1 MDEQTARWN
10 SPPMMPL
17 PPSNVVACG
26 SPLRFPEQIRLL
38 PLLPQPPSLRIWGT
52 TLLAPGCRVGVR
64 YRLRLRIQA
73 RRASGSRLAAPASAS
88 SGVLPGSPAS
98 VSPRCVARACACLAC
113 ACSLPGRRSTSL
125 PRALGARPCLA
136 CRRPAA
142 GEGAER
148 RRSDGRRVR
157 VR

>member
-73 RRASGSRLAAPASAS
+73 CRASGSRLAAPASAS
-88 SGVLPGSPAS
+88 GSTRRARLRLRIQARCARLRLVRRAS
-98 VSPRCVARACACLAC
+98 R
-113 ACSLPGRRSTSL
+113 L
-125 PRALGARPCLA
+125 PRFSLA
-136 CRRPAA
+136 
-142 GEGAER
+142 
-148 RRSDGRRVR
+148 
-157 VR
+157 

>member
-52 TLLAPGCRVGVR
+52 ALLAPGCRVGVR

-73 RRASGSRLAAPASAS
+73 RRARLRLRIHSPRPPPPPD
-88 SGVLPGSPAS
+88 PGSP
-98 VSPRCVARACACLAC
+98 
-113 ACSLPGRRSTSL
+113 
-125 PRALGARPCLA
+125 RP
-136 CRRPAA
+136 PPP
-142 GEGAER
+142 
-148 RRSDGRRVR
+148 
-157 VR
+157 

>member
-52 TLLAPGCRVGVR
+52 ALLAPGCRVGVR

-88 SGVLPGSPAS
+88 GSRLAAPASASSGVLPG
-98 VSPRCVARACACLAC
+98 
-113 ACSLPGRRSTSL
+113 
-125 PRALGARPCLA
+125 RPL
-136 CRRPAA
+136 AA

-148 RRSDGRRVR
+148 RGRGSRTPALGRKARARAVVCAEER
-157 VR
+157 RAR